1 MGVGQKPLT
10 LLALFREHNEEF
22 KKRIGVDRIKE
33 SYDSYLRS
41 YKHLSA
47 FVQEKRGVE
56 DVLLR
61 SLDRVFYDD
70 FELFLRTDRNLSP
83 KSVHEH
89 LYRLKK
95 MTMRAVSQEQSA
107 VIRIVA
113 FILNCPNGKVV
124 I

>member
-70 FELFLRTDRNLSP
+70 FELFSGRTG
-83 KSVHEH
+83 
-89 LYRLKK
+89 
-95 MTMRAVSQEQSA
+95 
-107 VIRIVA
+107 I
-113 FILNCPNGKVV
+113 
-124 I
+124 

>member
-47 FVQEKRGVE
+47 FVQE
-56 DVLLR
+56 
-61 SLDRVFYDD
+61 
-70 FELFLRTDRNLSP
+70 N
-83 KSVHEH
+83 
-89 LYRLKK
+89 
-95 MTMRAVSQEQSA
+95 AA
-107 VIRIVA
+107 
-113 FILNCPNGKVV
+113 
-124 I
+124 